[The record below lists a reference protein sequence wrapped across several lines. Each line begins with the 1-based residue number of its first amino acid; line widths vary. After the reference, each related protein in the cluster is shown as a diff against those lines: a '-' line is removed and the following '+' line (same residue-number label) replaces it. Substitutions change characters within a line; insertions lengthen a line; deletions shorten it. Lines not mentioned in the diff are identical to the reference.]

1 MWDLQAL
8 SNKQCLV
15 YHDPNVRSSVLY
27 CLKGIF
33 ADLESAHDL
42 TQTQRQTYLMHH
54 AWSKRHGAS
63 SQTALDPTL
72 VMTRFTSRR
81 FSEVKPK
88 TGHTL

>member
-54 AWSKRHGAS
+54 ADGPKDMGLIAKQPW
-63 SQTALDPTL
+63 
-72 VMTRFTSRR
+72 TRR
-81 FSEVKPK
+81 
-88 TGHTL
+88 